1 MARKYIEK
9 NYERPFFD
17 KLLRNFLSITL
28 PNVRYFKV
36 ASFFVKIGKPFSFL
50 FPKKIKNMIGL
61 MPTSFPKKL
70 LKNQEIYR
78 AKGKKIARV
87 ALLTGCVQKEISPQ
101 INESTIR
108 LLNRHGVEVVVM
120 KKILVT
126 RKLLKD
132 CEDKAIKTFEAK
144 LNTNDELYSQSK
156 LIELS
161 QGCDAVLTSL
171 TDKMD
176 EETINKLPETVKVI
190 SNFAVGFGNIDLE
203 AAKKRGIAVTNTPE
217 VLSDATAEIGILLI
231 LGACRR
237 AAEGIEAAKESNWKW
252 SADYLI
258 GKQLTGSRL
267 GILGMGRIGQKIA
280 KIAKS
285 LGMIIHYHNRSK
297 LSDDKE
303 QGAIYH
309 DSLKSLFSVSDV
321 LSICCPATK
330 ETVNLINKETV
341 EYFPKG
347 AVITN
352 VARGDIVDDDALI
365 DALNRRKIYAA
376 GLDVYKGEPNLNP
389 GYLKIK
395 TAFIL
400 PHLGSATKDTRT
412 AMANLAIDNIDEFF
426 NTGNCKNKVN

>member
-1 MARKYIEK
+1 
-9 NYERPFFD
+9 
-17 KLLRNFLSITL
+17 
-28 PNVRYFKV
+28 
-36 ASFFVKIGKPFSFL
+36 
-50 FPKKIKNMIGL
+50 
-61 MPTSFPKKL
+61 
-70 LKNQEIYR
+70 
-78 AKGKKIARV
+78 
-87 ALLTGCVQKEISPQ
+87 
-101 INESTIR
+101 
-108 LLNRHGVEVVVM
+108 M

-126 RKLLKD
+126 RKLIRESEEKALKMFN
-132 CEDKAIKTFEAK
+132 TK
-144 LNTNDELYSQSK
+144 LNTNDELYSQSRVV
-156 LIELS
+156 EMS
-161 QGCDAVLTSL
+161 EGCDAILTSL
-171 TDKMD
+171 TEKMD
-176 EETINKLPETVKVI
+176 EETINKLPDSIKVI

-203 AAKKRGIAVTNTPE
+203 AAKKRGITVTNTPE

-237 AAEGIEAAKESNWKW
+237 ASEGIDSAKEGGWKW

-285 LGMIIHYHNRSK
+285 LGMVIHYHNRSK
-297 LSDDKE
+297 LSDEKE

-330 ETVNLINKETV
+330 ETENLINKETV

-352 VARGDIVDDDALI
+352 VARGDIVDDEALI

-376 GLDVYKGEPNLNP
+376 GLDVYKNEPNLHP

-395 TAFIL
+395 SVFIL
-400 PHLGSATKDTRT
+400 PHLGSATKDTRI
-412 AMANLAIDNIDEFF
+412 AMANLAIDNIEEFF
-426 NTGNCKNKVN
+426 KTGSCKNKVN

>member
-1 MARKYIEK
+1 
-9 NYERPFFD
+9 
-17 KLLRNFLSITL
+17 
-28 PNVRYFKV
+28 
-36 ASFFVKIGKPFSFL
+36 
-50 FPKKIKNMIGL
+50 
-61 MPTSFPKKL
+61 
-70 LKNQEIYR
+70 
-78 AKGKKIARV
+78 
-87 ALLTGCVQKEISPQ
+87 
-101 INESTIR
+101 
-108 LLNRHGVEVVVM
+108 M
-120 KKILVT
+120 KKILIT
-126 RKLLKD
+126 RKLIKD
-132 CEDKAIKTFEAK
+132 SEDKASKTFEPIF
-144 LNTNDELYSQSK
+144 NTNDELYSQSK
-156 LIELS
+156 VIELS
-161 QGCDAVLTSL
+161 NGCDGILTSL

-176 EETINKLPETVKVI
+176 KETISKLPETIKII

-237 AAEGIEAAKESNWKW
+237 ASEGIEAAREGGWKW

-258 GKQLTGSRL
+258 GKQLTGTRL

-297 LSDDKE
+297 LKDEKE
-303 QGAIYH
+303 DGAIYH
-309 DSLKSLFSVSDV
+309 DNIKSLFSVSDV

-330 ETVNLINKETV
+330 ETENMINKDTV

-347 AVITN
+347 AIITN
-352 VARGDIVDDDALI
+352 VARGDIIEDEALI
-365 DALNRRKIYAA
+365 DALNRRKIYAV
-376 GLDVYKGEPNLNP
+376 GLDVYKNEPNLNP

-400 PHLGSATKDTRT
+400 PHLGSATKDTRI

-426 NTGNCKNKVN
+426 KTGNCSNKVN